1 MVDGMRCQKLW
12 KGLWWEG
19 RSIVREETLGF
30 AKLWK
35 EVLQVV
41 NDTVCGLG
49 MDFVN
54 EWVLTKRVGYE
65 KVIFTFVCE
74 VVSS

>member
-1 MVDGMRCQKLW
+1 M
-12 KGLWWEG
+12 
-19 RSIVREETLGF
+19 
-30 AKLWK
+30 
-35 EVLQVV
+35 V

-54 EWVLTKRVGYE
+54 KWVLAKRVSYE
-65 KVIFTFVCE
+65 EVIFTFVCE

>member
-1 MVDGMRCQKLW
+1 MV
-12 KGLWWEG
+12 
-19 RSIVREETLGF
+19 
-30 AKLWK
+30 
-35 EVLQVV
+35 
-41 NDTVCGLG
+41 NNTVCGLG

-54 EWVLTKRVGYE
+54 EWVLTKHVGYE